1 VSMLGRVEGVGE
13 RILVTDDDPVSCQ
26 LFAEV
31 LEGEG
36 YRVDRAQSGEEAL
49 LQLRQESYALL
60 LVDVRL
66 PGMSGL
72 EVTREARRTH
82 PDLPI
87 VVMTAFGSMEI
98 AIEAI
103 REGAFDYTSKP
114 MNLEE
119 LKHTVSR
126 ALATRRASAAG
137 RAADRD
143 GEDVEPLG
151 AIIGRSPAMVEV
163 YKTVARAAA
172 TKSTVLILGES
183 GTGKELMARA
193 IHQHSPRSHRPF
205 VAVDCGAM
213 TESLLESEL
222 FGHMRGAF
230 TGAFS
235 DKPGVFEEA
244 DTGTCFLDEIG
255 DISPNMQAKLLRVLQ
270 ENEIRRV
277 GGQKW
282 IKVDV
287 RIVAATN
294 KDLAALVRQGIF
306 RQDLFYRINVVTIHL
321 PSLQQRPEDIPALAH
336 HFLRRYSQE
345 NGKSV
350 VGISADAM
358 TRLCTYAWPGNIREL
373 ENTIERAVALSNQ
386 AMLTPDDLPLEMRET
401 PTQATSMDMASGGET
416 GFSGMP
422 SLEEVKKRYILH
434 VLNSTQGNIS
444 RAAEILDID
453 RRSLYRMLERYKVT
467 PVRHE

>member
-1 VSMLGRVEGVGE
+1 LSEMSRGAAARE

-36 YRVDRAQSGEEAL
+36 YGVERVQSGEEAL
-49 LQLRQESYALL
+49 RRLLQESYALL

-72 EVTREARRTH
+72 EVTREVRKSY

-126 ALATRRASAAG
+126 ALARRRGFGAALPTDG
-137 RAADRD
+137 N
-143 GEDVEPLG
+143 GEDIEPLG

-163 YKTVARAAA
+163 FKTVARAAA

-235 DKPGVFEEA
+235 EKRGVFEEA

-270 ENEIRRV
+270 EGEIRRV

-294 KDLAALVRQGIF
+294 KDLAELVKQGTF
-306 RQDLFYRINVVTIHL
+306 RQDLFYRINVVSIPL
-321 PSLQQRPEDIPALAH
+321 PSLRQRTEDISALAH
-336 HFLRRYSQE
+336 HFLRRYSLE

-350 VGISADAM
+350 VGISDDAM
-358 TRLCTYAWPGNIREL
+358 TRLRTYAWPGNIREL

-386 AMLTPDDLPLEMRET
+386 AMLTTEDLPVEMRDSPTKGT
-401 PTQATSMDMASGGET
+401 PPD
-416 GFSGMP
+416 MP
-422 SLEEVKKRYILH
+422 SEGWSGFAGLPTLEEVKKRYIQH
-434 VLNSTQGNIS
+434 VLSSTQGNIS

-453 RRSLYRMLERYKVT
+453 RRSLYRMLERYNVA